1 MPRTK
6 QVIPA
11 NETPNQRFIRL
22 ANVRVNNTLTC
33 LKSLSQLSGPQ
44 YASTPVQRKQIQTA
58 LVDATNRALTILEK
72 GETVQ
77 EFKLMSDGAG
87 KENR

>member
-11 NETPNQRFIRL
+11 NETPAQRFIRL
-22 ANVRVNNTLTC
+22 ANVRVNNVLTN
-33 LKSLSQLSGPQ
+33 LKSLSQLSGAN
-44 YASTPVQRKQIQTA
+44 YVSTPVQRKQIQQA

-72 GETVQ
+72 GETAQ